1 MLHLLRYEPDAEEAL
16 HRLLTH
22 PRLATLA
29 ERVEIELRAI
39 ASDPGR
45 AKGHSGQLRL
55 PIGGHTVWRTSVSGS
70 GEARV
75 VLWTLPED
83 AGGPLILGILD
94 PDALS

>member
-1 MLHLLRYEPDAEEAL
+1 ML
-16 HRLLTH
+16 
-22 PRLATLA
+22 
-29 ERVEIELRAI
+29 AI

-55 PIGGHTVWRTSVSGS
+55 PIGGHTVWRTRVSGS

-75 VLWTLPED
+75 VLWTLSKD